1 MAKEDVLAAL
11 SPLYGLAKG
20 KGPYANK
27 WLMGKLGR
35 DRKEYVELEEEE
47 ASRLAAEEADRLRM
61 EGLLAESSQ
70 GLKAGGVVRKS
81 GRSRGDGKARRGRTR
96 GRII

>member
-1 MAKEDVLAAL
+1 MAKEDILEAL
-11 SPLYGLAKG
+11 SPLYGIAKG

-47 ASRLAAEEADRLRM
+47 ESRLAAEEADRLRM
-61 EGLLAESSQ
+61 QGLLAESAQ
-70 GLKAGGVVRKS
+70 GFKGGGMVRK
-81 GRSRGDGKARRGRTR
+81 SRGDGKARRGRTR
-96 GRII
+96 GRIV

>member
-11 SPLYGLAKG
+11 SPLYGIAKG

-47 ASRLAAEEADRLRM
+47 ESRLAAEEADRLRM
-61 EGLLAESSQ
+61 EGLVAEGVQ
-70 GLKAGGVVRKS
+70 GLKAGGVVRQ
-81 GRSRGDGKARRGRTR
+81 SRGDG
-96 GRII
+96 

>member
-1 MAKEDVLAAL
+1 MAKEDILEAL

-20 KGPYANK
+20 KGPYASK

-47 ASRLAAEEADRLRM
+47 ARRLAAEEADRLRM
-61 EGLLAESSQ
+61 EGLLAESAQ
-70 GLKAGGVVRKS
+70 GFKAGGMVRK
-81 GRSRGDGKARRGRTR
+81 SRGDGKARRGRTR
-96 GRII
+96 GRIV

>member
-1 MAKEDVLAAL
+1 MAKEDILEAL

-20 KGPYANK
+20 KGPYASK

-47 ASRLAAEEADRLRM
+47 ESRLAAEEADRLRM
-61 EGLLAESSQ
+61 EGLLAESAQ
-70 GLKAGGVVRKS
+70 GFKGGGVVRKT
-81 GRSRGDGKARRGRTR
+81 GRPRGDGKARRGRTR
-96 GRII
+96 GRIV